1 MTMISYISSPV
12 LTANGS
18 VTYTKSPITNMMS
31 VSSKSQTQYQPS
43 KNNTTTLVTQF
54 ERTTIAAI

>member
-31 VSSKSQTQYQPS
+31 VGSKSQTQYQP
-43 KNNTTTLVTQF
+43 KNNTSILVTQL